1 MTQLE
6 ALWKYQQAE
15 MNLDKLTRE
24 LKNTPARQK
33 RHKLRIYLQDQTDKI
48 SAFQGEITEKS
59 TIAKGFSDKLASLLK
74 EYDLEQDE
82 LKIMLEDDECT
93 AEELK
98 EAREALEGLND
109 KVAALKKNLS
119 ETAAWIEKTLE
130 DINSTYASAGKAKK
144 EYDSIK
150 AVCDAEEAETK
161 PRINAAKR
169 EVECAALQLDPLLLK
184 KYRAVKKNHAQ
195 PMAKVEND
203 QCGGCNMSLP
213 TVVIRRVQ
221 AGNGIVECENCG
233 RILCIL

>member
-6 ALWKYQQAE
+6 ILWKYQEAE
-15 MNLDKLTRE
+15 MNLEKLTRD
-24 LKNTPARQK
+24 LKNTPVRQK
-33 RHKLRIYLQDQTDKI
+33 RHKLRLYLQDQTEKI
-48 SAFQGEITEKS
+48 SAFQGEITEK
-59 TIAKGFSDKLASLLK
+59 TTLAKGFSDKLAALLK

-82 LKIMLEDDECT
+82 LKIMVEDEECT
-93 AEELK
+93 AAELK
-98 EAREALEGLND
+98 EAREALEKLND
-109 KVAALKKNLS
+109 KVAALKKSLS
-119 ETAAWIEKTLE
+119 DTVLWIEKIID
-130 DINSTYASAGKAKK
+130 DINSTYVSAGKAKK

-150 AVCDAEEAETK
+150 AVCDAEEAESK
-161 PRINAAKR
+161 PRINTAKR
-169 EVECAALQLDPLLLK
+169 AVENMALQLDPLLLK
-184 KYRAVKKNHAQ
+184 KYRAVKKNYAQ